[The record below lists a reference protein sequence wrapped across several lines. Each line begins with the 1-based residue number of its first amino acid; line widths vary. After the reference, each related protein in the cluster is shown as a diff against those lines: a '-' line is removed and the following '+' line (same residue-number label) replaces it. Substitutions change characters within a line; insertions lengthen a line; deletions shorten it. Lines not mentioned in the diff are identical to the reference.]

1 MGFRIRLERTNKHSK
16 VEKKKSGQFSK
27 RIIIFCI
34 TAMMVYTGFCLWM
47 QVAKGMQPES
57 TLTTVFFAAI
67 FGELWELSKI
77 KRKKQDTQTNE
88 NNNEETGSDE

>member
-1 MGFRIRLERTNKHSK
+1 MGFRIRLERTDKHSNSK
-16 VEKKKSGQFSK
+16 NKKPGQFSK

-34 TAMMVYTGFCLWM
+34 AAMMVYTGICLWM
-47 QVAKGMQPES
+47 QVDKGMQPES

-77 KRKKQDTQTNE
+77 KRKKQDTQTDE
-88 NNNEETGSDE
+88 YNNEETGDE

>member
-1 MGFRIRLERTNKHSK
+1 MGFKLSFEPKK
-16 VEKKKSGQFSK
+16 PAKKKKKKPGQFSK

-34 TAMMVYTGFCLWM
+34 TAMMAYTVFCLWM
-47 QVAKGMQPES
+47 QVDKGMQPES

-88 NNNEETGSDE
+88 NYNEETGDE

>member
-1 MGFRIRLERTNKHSK
+1 MSFRIRFERANKQ
-16 VEKKKSGQFSK
+16 VKKKKRKTPGRFSK

-34 TAMMVYTGFCLWM
+34 AAMMGYTIFCLWM
-47 QVAKGMQPES
+47 QVDKGIQPES

-77 KRKKQDTQTNE
+77 KRRKQDTLTNN
-88 NNNEETGSDE
+88 NNNEETGDE